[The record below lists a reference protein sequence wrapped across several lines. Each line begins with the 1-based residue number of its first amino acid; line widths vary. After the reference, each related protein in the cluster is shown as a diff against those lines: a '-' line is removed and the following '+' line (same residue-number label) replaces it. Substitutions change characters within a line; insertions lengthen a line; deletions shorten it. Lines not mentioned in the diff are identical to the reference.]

1 MKFKLHF
8 RIFTLAWAVT
18 VLVLSDVFLISS
30 FRSITL
36 DPEKSSPLPMMI
48 SVPTAFAAA
57 GIALVGVF
65 SRLVIRRLR
74 RHYFSLEGVT
84 EYTFFRNF
92 VLILAAGAA
101 ANTLLLYTRYR
112 AVAEMLLKEEDRHI
126 RLMYSDQPDY
136 LQQCLSALAD
146 RVSACN
152 TTAVIMTVLLFAAK
166 AAACLFL
173 ARGMVRTYQRNVRLA
188 YTS

>member
-18 VLVLSDVFLISS
+18 VLILSDVFLISS

-36 DPEKSSPLPMMI
+36 DPEKASPVPMMI
-48 SVPTAFAAA
+48 TVPTAFAAA

-65 SRLVIRRLR
+65 SRLLICRLR
-74 RHYFSLEGVT
+74 RHYLALEGVT
-84 EYTFFRNF
+84 EYVFFRNF
-92 VLILAAGAA
+92 VLILAGGAA
-101 ANTLLLYTRYR
+101 ANTVLLYTRYR
-112 AVAEMLLKEEDRHI
+112 SVTELLFKEEERRI
-126 RLMYSDQPDY
+126 RLMNSRDPDY
-136 LQQCLSALAD
+136 MQHCLDALAD
-146 RVSACN
+146 RMSACD
-152 TTAVIMTVLLFAAK
+152 TAAVIMTVLLVIVK

-173 ARGMVRTYQRNVRLA
+173 ARGMVKTYQRNVHLA

>member
-18 VLVLSDVFLISS
+18 VLILSDVFLISC
-30 FRSITL
+30 FRSIVL
-36 DPEKSSPLPMMI
+36 DPEKPSPVLMMTI
-48 SVPTAFAAA
+48 VPTAFAAV
-57 GIALVGVF
+57 GISLVGVF
-65 SRLVIRRLR
+65 SRLLIRRLR

-84 EYTFFRNF
+84 EYAFFRNF

-112 AVAEMLLKEEDRHI
+112 SVTDILVKEEDRHI
-126 RLMYSDQPDY
+126 RLMYSGEPDY
-136 LQQCLSALAD
+136 MQHCLDALSD
-146 RVSACN
+146 RLSSCN
-152 TTAVIMTVLLFAAK
+152 TAAIIITVLLFIAK

-173 ARGMVRTYQRNVRLA
+173 ARGMVKTYQRNVHLA
-188 YTS
+188 YTP